1 MSTLTPATMLFKT
14 WDDLTASWEDY
25 GHDTDTHHVKR
36 KVLSITG
43 ANNLDDARQV
53 FMSNPDKRIDTILAN
68 ADSVTYLITQLGRV
82 LEPGA

>member
-36 KVLSITG
+36 KVLSTTG